1 MKSVNHSKT
10 LMKTA
15 LCVGSYETLIPQADL
30 VINLTPDKQ
39 HTNVVE
45 TVMPLMKQ
53 GAALGYSHGFNVVEE
68 GMQLRSDLTVVMVAP
83 KLSRF

>member
-1 MKSVNHSKT
+1 MRSVNHSKN
-10 LMKTA
+10 A
-15 LCVGSYETLIPQADL
+15 DENGFVVGSYETLIPQADL

-45 TVMPLMKQ
+45 TVMPLMKE

-68 GMQLRSDLTVVMVAP
+68 GIQLRADTYRCNGFS
-83 KLSRF
+83 